1 MTNGASLNAEERS
14 RYARH
19 LTLPEVG
26 IAGQER
32 LKASSALVVGL
43 GGLGS
48 PVAWYLAG
56 AGVGRIGLVDFDE
69 VDASNLQRQT
79 LHLHTDIGRK
89 KTVSAA
95 EKLRAYN
102 PYIEIVEHD
111 AYLSA
116 DNALDIIRAYDVV
129 ADGTD
134 NFATRYLVNDA
145 CVMLGKPNAY
155 ASIFRFEGQAS
166 VFAAPGG
173 PCYRCLYPEPPAPGS
188 VPSCAEAGVL
198 GVLPGILGATQAN
211 EVLKLLLG
219 VGEPLIGR
227 LLFFDALTAEVRCF
241 EVERDPS
248 CPVCGEEPIIRSLED
263 TIVSCSPARSQA
275 ATGVQSVPPSAV
287 QERLAAGAIL
297 LDVREPEELV
307 VSKLEP
313 CRHIPMGEIPQ
324 RIGELDPEQEILVLC
339 RVGARSEEVAEY
351 LMRRGFKRVYNVEG
365 GINGYAREVDPS
377 LSVY

>member
-1 MTNGASLNAEERS
+1 MTNRTPLNADERS

-19 LTLPEVG
+19 LILPEVG
-26 IAGQER
+26 IEGQER
-32 LKASSALVVGL
+32 LKTSSVLVVGL

-69 VDASNLQRQT
+69 VDTSNLQRQT

-95 EKLRAYN
+95 EKLRSYN

-111 AYLSA
+111 VHLSA
-116 DNALDIIRAYDVV
+116 ENALDLIREYDVV

-134 NFATRYLVNDA
+134 NFTTRYLVNDA

-188 VPSCAEAGVL
+188 VPSCAEVGVL
-198 GVLPGILGATQAN
+198 GVLPGILGAIQGN

-219 VGEPLIGR
+219 MGEPLVGR
-227 LLFFDALTAEVRCF
+227 LLSFDALKAEARYF

-248 CPVCGEEPIIRSLED
+248 CPVCGERPTIRTLQD
-263 TIVSCSPARSQA
+263 TILSYSPTPPQ
-275 ATGVQSVPPSAV
+275 GVTRVQTVPPRAV
-287 QERLAAGAIL
+287 QERIAVGALLLA
-297 LDVREPEELV
+297 VREPEELL

-313 CRHIPMGEIPQ
+313 CHHIPIGEIPQ
-324 RIGELDPEQEILVLC
+324 RVGELDPNRETIVLC
-339 RVGARSEEVAEY
+339 RAGLRSEEVAKY

-365 GINGYAREVDPS
+365 GINAYAREVDSS
-377 LSVY
+377 LPEY

>member
-1 MTNGASLNAEERS
+1 MLSSEEWA

-19 LTLPEVG
+19 LILPEVG
-26 IAGQER
+26 VAGQER
-32 LKASSALVVGL
+32 LKGSSALVVGL

-56 AGVGRIGLVDFDE
+56 AGVGRIGLVDFDT

-111 AYLSA
+111 AHLSA
-116 DNALDIIRAYDVV
+116 ENALDIIREYDVI

-134 NFATRYLVNDA
+134 NFTTRYLVNDA

-173 PCYRCLYPEPPAPGS
+173 PCYRCLYPEPPPPGS

-198 GVLPGILGATQAN
+198 GVLPGILGAIQAN

-219 VGEPLIGR
+219 IGETLVGR
-227 LLFFDALTAEVRCF
+227 LLVFDALKAETRCF
-241 EVERDPS
+241 EVERQPS
-248 CPVCGEEPIIRSLED
+248 CPVCGERPTIHTLQD
-263 TIVSCSPARSQA
+263 TIVSCSPPRAQTSKR
-275 ATGVQSVPPSAV
+275 VQSVPPSAV
-287 QERLAAGAIL
+287 PERLAAGAVL
-297 LDVREPEELV
+297 LDVREPEELL

-313 CRHIPMGEIPQ
+313 CRHIPMDDIPQ
-324 RIGELDPEQEILVLC
+324 RIGELDPNQEILVIC

-351 LMRRGFKRVYNVEG
+351 LMRRGFNKVYNVEG
-365 GINGYAREVDPS
+365 GINAYAREVDPN
-377 LSVY
+377 LAVY

>member
-1 MTNGASLNAEERS
+1 MTNRPPLNAEERS

-19 LTLPEVG
+19 LILPEVG
-26 IAGQER
+26 IEGQER

-111 AYLSA
+111 AHLSA
-116 DNALDIIRAYDVV
+116 ENALGLIREYDVV

-134 NFATRYLVNDA
+134 NFTTRYLVNDA

-173 PCYRCLYPEPPAPGS
+173 PCYRCLYPEPPPPGS

-198 GVLPGILGATQAN
+198 GVLPGILGAIQGN

-219 VGEPLIGR
+219 VGEPLVGR
-227 LLFFDALTAEVRCF
+227 LLFFDALKAEARCF

-248 CPVCGEEPIIRSLED
+248 CPVCGERPTIHTLHD
-263 TIVSCSPARSQA
+263 TIVSCSPPRTQ
-275 ATGVQSVPPSAV
+275 TLTRVQSVPPSV
-287 QERLAAGAIL
+287 LRERLAAGAVL
-297 LDVREPEELV
+297 LDVREPEELL

-313 CRHIPMGEIPQ
+313 CRHIPMDEIPQ
-324 RIGELDPEQEILVLC
+324 RIGELDPAQEILVLC

-351 LMRRGFKRVYNVEG
+351 LMRRGFKSVYNVEG
-365 GINGYAREVDPS
+365 GINAYAREVDPT
-377 LSVY
+377 LAVY